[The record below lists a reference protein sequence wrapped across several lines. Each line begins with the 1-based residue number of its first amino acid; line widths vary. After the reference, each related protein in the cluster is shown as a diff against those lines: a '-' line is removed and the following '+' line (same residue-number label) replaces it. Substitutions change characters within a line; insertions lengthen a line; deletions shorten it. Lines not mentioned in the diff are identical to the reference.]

1 MEEEYRS
8 RFLERIRKSYGRKAD
23 TLTWALIVWSV
34 SAVAAAIFTRS
45 ATAIEIG
52 IVVSLGWSFIHRL
65 RTV

>member
-1 MEEEYRS
+1 
-8 RFLERIRKSYGRKAD
+8 
-23 TLTWALIVWSV
+23 V